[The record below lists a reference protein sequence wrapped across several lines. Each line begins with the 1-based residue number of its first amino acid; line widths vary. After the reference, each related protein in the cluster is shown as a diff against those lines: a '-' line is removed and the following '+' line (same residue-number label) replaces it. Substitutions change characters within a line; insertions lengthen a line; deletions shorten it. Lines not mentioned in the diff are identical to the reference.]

1 MIDFLR
7 EVGAWFAD
15 PANWTGN
22 RGLPGLLSAHV
33 GLTLASLAVSAVL
46 ALPAAVY
53 LGHKRRG
60 GALVVSVVNIGRA
73 VPTFGVMGVIFPL
86 TLAFSATARPLGY
99 WATFVAMVLL
109 AMPPMFVN
117 AYTGVRDVDP
127 ALVEAAG
134 GMGMTDRQVLTD
146 VELPLALPLVM
157 AGIRTAAVA
166 VVATVTLSA
175 WLGYGSLGTYVFVG
189 FAQRD
194 QVLVFVGGLA
204 VAVLAVITE
213 LGLGGL
219 ERLVDPLR
227 AIRRRRR

>member
-86 TLAFSATARPLGY
+86 TLAFSATARPL
-99 WATFVAMVLL
+99 
-109 AMPPMFVN
+109 
-117 AYTGVRDVDP
+117 R
-127 ALVEAAG
+127 
-134 GMGMTDRQVLTD
+134 RQ
-146 VELPLALPLVM
+146 
-157 AGIRTAAVA
+157 I
-166 VVATVTLSA
+166 
-175 WLGYGSLGTYVFVG
+175 
-189 FAQRD
+189 
-194 QVLVFVGGLA
+194 
-204 VAVLAVITE
+204 
-213 LGLGGL
+213 
-219 ERLVDPLR
+219 
-227 AIRRRRR
+227 